1 MQMKLQSVMLY
12 VKDQAQAVKFWTE
25 VMQFE
30 IINESVLIEEYKS
43 YEIGATKESETT
55 IVLFDRA
62 FIEKYSPGVT
72 LDPPSLMF
80 EVDDLEALYK
90 RMKSMDVTVGELVE
104 MPTGKV
110 FNFSDFEGNYF
121 AVTQK
126 H

>member
-1 MQMKLQSVMLY
+1 MKLQSVMLY

-30 IINESVLIEEYKS
+30 IIGKTPLMEDYKS

-55 IVLFDRA
+55 IVLFDRE

-72 LDPPSLMF
+72 LDAPSLMF
-80 EVDDLEALYK
+80 QVDDLHALYK
-90 RMKSMDVTVGELVE
+90 RMKSMNITVGELVD

-110 FNFSDFEGNYF
+110 FNFSDYEGNYF
-121 AVTQK
+121 AVSQMK
-126 H
+126 